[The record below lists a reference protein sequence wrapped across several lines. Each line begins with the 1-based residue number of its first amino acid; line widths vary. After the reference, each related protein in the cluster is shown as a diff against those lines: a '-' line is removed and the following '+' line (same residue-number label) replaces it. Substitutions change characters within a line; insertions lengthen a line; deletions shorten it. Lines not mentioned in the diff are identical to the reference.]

1 MKFLYTKGSNSSNY
15 QTYQFLL
22 PVPLLSFAAFYFC
35 VTIYFISHVARAQ
48 TDAFL
53 RTTFDGGIGQS
64 GNIFDLEAKGTPIA
78 ILEYDVHTVTNVA
91 ENFEIWN
98 KEGSYLGYE
107 ESYEGWKMIGC
118 GAVIGEGY
126 GKRTPLPVRISM
138 LQMLFDMNI
147 HMIWCNFVYEKI

>member
-1 MKFLYTKGSNSSNY
+1 MRSR
-15 QTYQFLL
+15 FLL
-22 PVPLLSFAAFYFC
+22 PLPLLSFAAFYYC
-35 VTIYFISHVARAQ
+35 LTIYFIRHVARAQ

-78 ILEYDVHTVTNVA
+78 ILEYDVHTVTNVV
-91 ENFEIWN
+91 ESFEIWN

-118 GAVIGEGY
+118 GEVIGEGY
-126 GKRTPLPVRISM
+126 GKRTPLPVRISI
-138 LQMLFDMNI
+138 LETLCLI
-147 HMIWCNFVYEKI
+147 